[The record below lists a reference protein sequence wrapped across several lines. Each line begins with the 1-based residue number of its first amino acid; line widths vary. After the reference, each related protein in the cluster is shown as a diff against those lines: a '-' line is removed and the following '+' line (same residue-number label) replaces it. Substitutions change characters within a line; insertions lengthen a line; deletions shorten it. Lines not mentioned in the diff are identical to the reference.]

1 MSKTGAIMTQAKLN
15 WIVLGMAVVGL
26 GFAMPSCPGQD
37 AMQQQ
42 INSLQSANQE
52 LTKKVQTLS
61 TQVTAIS
68 GEVNQMK
75 QYMVQSTNVFAAQ
88 EALNAQLK
96 KSIEEMSKKG
106 GKRR

>member
-1 MSKTGAIMTQAKLN
+1 MTQGKLN
-15 WIVLGMAVVGL
+15 WMVLGMAVIGL

-42 INSLQSANQE
+42 VNTLQTANQE
-52 LTKKVQTLS
+52 LTKKVQTMT
-61 TQVTAIS
+61 TQFTALT

-75 QYMVQSTNVFAAQ
+75 QFMVQSANVFAAQ
-88 EALNAQLK
+88 ETLNKQLN
-96 KSIEEMSKKG
+96 KSIDELKSKKG